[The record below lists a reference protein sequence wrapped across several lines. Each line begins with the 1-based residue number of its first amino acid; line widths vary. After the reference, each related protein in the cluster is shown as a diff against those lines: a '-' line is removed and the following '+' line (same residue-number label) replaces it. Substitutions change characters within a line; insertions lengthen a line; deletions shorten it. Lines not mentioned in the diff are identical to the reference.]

1 MSSGVTRSTLS
12 ISRCSRTFPLGRSEA
27 AISCRD
33 FQRVEH
39 HVLRRAEWSPEPA
52 NNGPRHIDR
61 AGNQS
66 APAPVGTQI
75 RILNFLRRIR
85 SPIGLLPLAAVLW
98 VLSATAQQAPA
109 TGLDPFAEARRLMAA
124 GAIDSAISV
133 LREFIAREPRSADAY
148 LLLGT
153 ALSLVPRRSEAIAA
167 IEKAI
172 ELRPGSAAA
181 YYTLG
186 LALGRFAEPQ
196 AAKNA
201 FEQALKLDPKFAAAH
216 VNLALILAQLKEF
229 PSAHVPPGSG
239 DSNPPW
245 RLSGAGE
252 GQNPH
257 GT

>member
-1 MSSGVTRSTLS
+1 MWT
-12 ISRCSRTFPLGRSEA
+12 SRCSRTFRFGEKFEA

-33 FQRVEH
+33 LQHVEY
-39 HVLRRAEWSPEPA
+39 HVLWRAEWSIEPA
-52 NNGPRHIDR
+52 DNGARHIDR
-61 AGNQS
+61 ARNES
-66 APAPVGTQI
+66 EADADGTQI

-85 SPIGLLPLAAVLW
+85 SPIGLLPLAAGLW
-98 VLSATAQQAPA
+98 VLSATAQQAP

-181 YYTLG
+181 HYTLG

-201 FEQALKLDPKFAAAH
+201 LSR
-216 VNLALILAQLKEF
+216 
-229 PSAHVPPGSG
+229 PSSSIRSLPPLTSAW
-239 DSNPPW
+239 P
-245 RLSGAGE
+245 
-252 GQNPH
+252 
-257 GT
+257 